1 MGLNINWLAGALL
14 FGLLAGWHFTGE
26 HYRGKIERTEAAQ
39 QKAEEKRNE
48 KIGELATFWQKLL
61 DDANSVEPVTVAER
75 VFVRTKECAVQDA
88 GSDAVDDGAA
98 TVRAELDEAIIRG
111 VERVA
116 RQAEQQYRECSHRL
130 RSLQEAFAQ

>member
-1 MGLNINWLAGALL
+1 MGLNVNWLAGALL

-48 KIGELATFWQKLL
+48 KIGELATFWQAKL
-61 DDANSVEPVTVAER
+61 DTANSVDPVVIER
-75 VFVRTKECAVQDA
+75 VRVRVKECAVQAA

-98 TVRAELDEAIIRG
+98 TARAELDAG
-111 VERVA
+111 VIQNLERLA
-116 RQAEQQYRECSHRL
+116 QRKEQQYRECSHRL